1 MNIREL
7 LIRIGVTGSDEATR
21 KVTTL
26 DNKVDDLKG
35 SFNNLGA
42 AITAAFGVFSLAAIV
57 HAADEMQTL
66 EFRTGQVAQSQ
77 GTAAQA
83 FDEVA
88 KHATNSRIS
97 IEAYTEAYAGIGAA
111 THDLVHDQE
120 DLLNITDTVSKGLQL
135 AGANTQ
141 QTTSVMS
148 QLTQAISIQKLQWE
162 DLKVIMQNS
171 DAFAVRLAKSLGM
184 SLSEMIKATQGQGG
198 GIAADKIIDALRAM
212 SSEVDET
219 FKRMPMT
226 VSQAMVVV
234 TNRFDMA
241 VNRFNRASGAITFV
255 ANAIVNAMNYI
266 EGGLDYV
273 TEALGGA
280 ENAVKI
286 LSVALG
292 AAGLIGALKAA
303 QFALAAFFSP
313 IGLVIAGLTALFL
326 IGQDVY
332 TWLQGGPSVLGDMI
346 GPVSKFSGELDNL
359 TQSMTDLKNM
369 AVGLLDALNGLAN
382 FFNSSQDWTTD
393 LGKKLGTD
401 QFAGWLKD
409 AGGWLIQDL
418 GKWKDYGNNITNGI
432 FDVPQMWGDAQ
443 RGIAEHNQKN
453 VEGYQRDKSY
463 LDANS
468 APASEDD
475 LSFDTGYRPEISP
488 AMSVRQNLN
497 DSGMSIAAPT
507 VAGGTVN
514 NVTVHIGTIDASNS
528 DTPADTIR
536 QAASEGVNS
545 VLNAPAGYNRSLG
558 DSLNFAG
565 GGS

>member
-42 AITAAFGVFSLAAIV
+42 AITAAFGVFSLAAI
-57 HAADEMQTL
+57 AKSADEMQSLEARIGMLPQTIGSVADAFDKVAEKATENRMSVKAYAEVYTRIGNAAQDYVKTSEDLEKVTTTL
-66 EFRTGQVAQSQ
+66 SQALVVGGASAQEQSSAFLQFSQALGSGVLQGDEFRAMAEAAPQFLDQLAKALGKPRGELKKLASQ
-77 GTAAQA
+77 GKLTTK
-83 FDEVA
+83 EIIS
-88 KHATNSRIS
+88 ATMQMSDYFS
-97 IEAYTEAYAGIGAA
+97 
-111 THDLVHDQE
+111 QMFKKMP
-120 DLLNITDTVSKGLQL
+120 IT
-135 AGANTQ
+135 
-141 QTTSVMS
+141 
-148 QLTQAISIQKLQWE
+148 I
-162 DLKVIMQNS
+162 
-171 DAFAVRLAKSLGM
+171 
-184 SLSEMIKATQGQGG
+184 
-198 GIAADKIIDALRAM
+198 
-212 SSEVDET
+212 
-219 FKRMPMT
+219 
-226 VSQAMVVV
+226 SQAVVIV
-234 TNRFDMA
+234 TNRFDLM
-241 VNRFNRASGAITFV
+241 VNRFNRASGAVTYV
-255 ANAIVNAMNYI
+255 ANAIVNAMSYIDNSVNY
-266 EGGLDYV
+266 LSD
-273 TEALGGA
+273 AMGGA

-286 LSVALG
+286 LGVALG

-303 QFALAAFFSP
+303 QLALSAFFSP

-332 TWLQGGPSVLGDMI
+332 TWLQGGPSLLGDMI

-359 TQSMTDLKNM
+359 IQSLTDLKNM
-369 AVGLLDALNGLAN
+369 AVAVLDALNGLAN
-382 FFNSSQDWTTD
+382 FFNSSQDWTAD

-409 AGGWLIQDL
+409 AGGWLVKDL
-418 GKWKDYGNNITNGI
+418 GKWKDQGNKATYGI
-432 FDVPQMWGDAQ
+432 FDVPQMWGDSM
-443 RGIAEHNQKN
+443 RGVAEHNQKN

-468 APASEDD
+468 GPAREDD
-475 LSFDTGYRPEISP
+475 LSLGGGYRPEISP

-497 DSGMSIAAPT
+497 DSGMNIAAPT

-545 VLNAPAGYNRSLG
+545 VLNSPAGYNRTLG